1 MKGLDM
7 AIGLS
12 LLTLVLPALAGP
24 AAAPIALPLLPVLGA
39 LFWSVSASGAV
50 PPM

>member
-1 MKGLDM
+1 M
-7 AIGLS
+7 AMGLS

-24 AAAPIALPLLPVLGA
+24 AATPVALPLLPLLGA
-39 LFWSVSASGAV
+39 LFWFVSAPGAM